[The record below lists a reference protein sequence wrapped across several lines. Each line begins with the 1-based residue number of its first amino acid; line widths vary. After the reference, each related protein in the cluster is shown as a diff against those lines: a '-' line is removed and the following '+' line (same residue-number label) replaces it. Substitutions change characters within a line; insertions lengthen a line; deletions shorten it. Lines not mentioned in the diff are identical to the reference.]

1 MKWTSLLCTV
11 LLVALHCTTS
21 TAMTNPIV
29 EGGNLATRIQT
40 HVDDMPQHFRNIG
53 EGTTYS
59 DPTNQE
65 VTDFLT
71 DVFSPLYNKDYV
83 TAATNAQNLD
93 YQLVEFTDN
102 TDNNVYYILERDP
115 ASMMNNFWGT
125 YVFNPSPD
133 RGQLVIQAPHPRF
146 DFRTGK
152 QSAYIFRQV
161 GAGFLFVSGTHRCN
175 SPTASGCAGTS
186 SVCAKSISGDAAPQ
200 EFINVGN
207 VFREADVAH
216 NEASMFQHVTEW
228 VHNDN
233 PTYYTFI
240 QLHGFGQNLD
250 PHVILSNGKDENTPP
265 PQNDLLSILRTQIS
279 NEWDANSGSGI
290 SLVIEVAHDDPDSSF
305 NSLLGTTNTQGRF
318 INNSVNPCGQSAPD
332 NTGQFVHIEQ
342 ASKNGDYFLREEAN
356 FFILGQA
363 IINTYMQAPLPVDL
377 VSFEARYIDDKV
389 ELHWETGWEEGN
401 SHFQVQRSVLGH
413 DQFEPLGFVMG
424 KGNSDISLYYQYQ
437 DTLTSEFQNQNL
449 YYRLKQVDFNG
460 NFEFS
465 EVLRVFIPKS
475 VNQKRLLHGNRG
487 CGENLS
493 VNLPAEL
500 EGMDQVT
507 FHFIDLR
514 YGTDEKILLKPSD
527 IKATL
532 QQRLLQSPPG
542 VYRVVLEYGNV
553 KVSDKYL
560 RL

>member
-1 MKWTSLLCTV
+1 MNWTQRLCIA
-11 LLVALHCTTS
+11 LLVTLHCTIS
-21 TAMTNPIV
+21 KAMTNPIV

-65 VTDFLT
+65 VTDFLNN
-71 DVFSPLYNKDYV
+71 VFSPLYSLDYT
-83 TAATNAQNLD
+83 TAATNAQAMD

-102 TDNNVYYILERDP
+102 TDSNVYYILERDP
-115 ASMMNNFWGT
+115 LSNANNFWGT
-125 YVFNPSPD
+125 YVLNPSPD

-175 SPTASGCAGTS
+175 SPTPSGCAGVS
-186 SVCAKSISGDAAPQ
+186 SVCSKSISGDPAPQ
-200 EFINVGN
+200 EFIDEGS
-207 VFREADVAH
+207 VFRESDVAH

-228 VHNDN
+228 VHHDN

-240 QLHGFGQNLD
+240 QLHGFGAQDMD

-265 PQNDLLSILRTQIS
+265 PQNDLLIVLRTQIS
-279 NEWDANSGSGI
+279 NEWDNSSGSGI
-290 SLVIEVAHDDPDSSF
+290 SLDIEVAHDDNGSF
-305 NSLLGTTNTQGRF
+305 NKFLGTTNTQGRF
-318 INNSVNPCGQSAPD
+318 INNSVSPCNVVAPD

-342 ASKNGDYFLREEAN
+342 ASKDGDYFLREEAN

-363 IINTYMQAPLPVDL
+363 IINTYTEAPLPVKL
-377 VSFEARYIDDKV
+377 LSFGARYFKKKV
-389 ELHWETGWEEGN
+389 ELQWETGWEESN
-401 SHFQVQRSVLGH
+401 SHFQVQRSVTGH
-413 DQFEPLGFVMG
+413 DPFEPLGFVMG
-424 KGNSDISLYYQYQ
+424 KGDSDISLYYQFQ
-437 DTLTSEFQNQNL
+437 DTLISAFQNQNL

-465 EVLRVFIPKS
+465 EVVRAFIPGS
-475 VNQKRLLHGNRG
+475 DNRQRLLYGNQG
-487 CGENLS
+487 TGSGLS
-493 VNLPAEL
+493 VNLPVEL
-500 EGMDQVT
+500 TKMDQVT
-507 FHFIDLR
+507 FHFIDMR
-514 YGTDEKILLKPSD
+514 HGTHDKLLVDPDD
-527 IKATL
+527 IKSVLEQKLSA
-532 QQRLLQSPPG
+532 SSPG
-542 VYRVVLEYGNV
+542 VYRIVLEYGGV

>member
-1 MKWTSLLCTV
+1 MKWTQALCIAM
-11 LLVALHCTTS
+11 LVTMHCTITH
-21 TAMTNPIV
+21 AMTNPIV

-40 HVDDMPQHFRNIG
+40 HVDDMPQQFRNLG

-71 DVFSPLYNKDYV
+71 TVFSPLYNKQYV
-83 TAATNAQNLD
+83 TAATNAQAMD

-115 ASMMNNFWGT
+115 ASMANNYWGV

-161 GAGFLFVSGTHRCN
+161 GAGFLFVSGTHRCS
-175 SPTASGCAGTS
+175 SPTPSGCAGTS
-186 SVCAKSISGDAAPQ
+186 SVCSNTISGEAAPQ
-200 EFINVGN
+200 EFKDQGS
-207 VFREADVAH
+207 VFREGDVAH
-216 NEASMFQHVTEW
+216 NEASMFQHLTEW
-228 VHNDN
+228 IHNDN
-233 PTYYTFI
+233 PSHYVFI

-250 PHVILSNGKDENTPP
+250 PHVILSNGKDEDTPE
-265 PQNDLLSILRTQIS
+265 PQNDLLTVLRTQIS
-279 NEWDANSGSGI
+279 NEWDNSSGSGI
-290 SLVIEVAHDDPDSSF
+290 SLIIEVAHDDDDDNF

-318 INNSVNPCGQSAPD
+318 LNNSNNPCGQSAPD
-332 NTGQFVHIEQ
+332 NTGRFVHIEQ
-342 ASKNGDYFLREEAN
+342 ASKDGDFFLREEAN

-377 VSFEARYIDDKV
+377 VHFDAKVIDHTV
-389 ELHWETGWEEGN
+389 TLSWQTSWEEGN
-401 SHFQVQRSVLGH
+401 SHFQVQRSAQGSG
-413 DQFEPLGFVMG
+413 QFEPLDFISG
-424 KGNSDISLYYQYQ
+424 KGDSEVLLNYQYQ
-437 DTLTSEFQNQNL
+437 DTVPIEFQNRNL

-465 EVLRVFIPKS
+465 EVLRVYVPMSEKR
-475 VNQKRLLHGNRG
+475 QRLLHGNQG
-487 CGENLS
+487 SGQGLK
-493 VNLPAEL
+493 VNLPAAFSP
-500 EGMDQVT
+500 GAQVT

-514 YGTDEKILLKPSD
+514 HGTDYKRLLKPQD
-527 IKATL
+527 IRSIL
-532 QQRLLQSPPG
+532 QQKLSESPPG
-542 VYRVVLEYGNV
+542 VYRIILEYGNI